1 MDFTSKI
8 TRQKLIFMLIV
19 FVLMMI
25 FLITRLF
32 YIQFFSEG
40 LQERAYEQQ
49 TRDRLI
55 NGERGDILDRNFETI
70 ATNITVGTV
79 SVVNAEVENPEEVA
93 KILSEKLE
101 LEYDGVLKK
110 VNEKVALNRIKTKV
124 DKALADEIRDLDLLG
139 VKIEKRILSLI
150 QWGYKETGRKTL
162 N

>member
-70 ATNITVGTV
+70 ATNI
-79 SVVNAEVENPEEVA
+79 
-93 KILSEKLE
+93 
-101 LEYDGVLKK
+101 
-110 VNEKVALNRIKTKV
+110 
-124 DKALADEIRDLDLLG
+124 
-139 VKIEKRILSLI
+139 
-150 QWGYKETGRKTL
+150 
-162 N
+162 